1 MEPEDAAKAE
11 RDAATRAVIDEL
23 KVLYKQKLLPVE
35 QTFMFNRFYS
45 PLMTDSEF
53 EAKPMVLLIGQYST
67 GKTTFIRYLLG
78 CDFPGQ
84 RIGPEPTTDRF
95 VAVLSGHEDRI
106 LPGNGDCVR
115 ALRMLSSQ
123 RGAHACTPPL

>member
-1 MEPEDAAKAE
+1 LLFYKFPNMDPEDASKAE
-11 RDAATRAVIDEL
+11 SDAATRAVIDEL
-23 KVLYKQKLLPVE
+23 KTLYKQKLLPVE

-53 EAKPMVLLIGQYST
+53 DSKPMVLLIGQYST

-78 CDFPGQ
+78 CDFPNQ

-95 VAVLSGHEDRI
+95 VAVIGGEEERV
-106 LPGNGDCVR
+106 LPGNGPHYV
-115 ALRMLSSQ
+115 LF
-123 RGAHACTPPL
+123 